1 VCKRVC
7 KKKGKKIAVTVASVA
22 DTPTA
27 ATTTTTAS

>member
-1 VCKRVC
+1 
-7 KKKGKKIAVTVASVA
+7 VASVA